1 MTTTKVAAAHLEP
14 ALLDKAAT
22 IEKVVDAVAE
32 AARQGAELIA
42 FPESFVPGFPVW
54 TALRAPIFNHELF
67 AAFVQN
73 SLYVDGPEIAAV
85 CKAAQ
90 HHGIIVSLGFSER
103 NPASFGSIWNSNL
116 LIGSDGRILNH
127 HRKIVPT
134 FYEKLLWTPGDGH
147 GLRVVPTSIGR
158 LGMLIC
164 GENTNPLARYT
175 LMAEAEEIHISTY
188 PPLWPTRDPASNGKN
203 YDLENAIRIRAG
215 AHSFEAKAFNLVVS
229 SVFGPTSARALE
241 TLGPKAAKIIDGTPV
256 GVSMVVDPYGDVI
269 GDVIRDEGIHTCDI
283 DPSAVLEPKQFHDVS
298 GAYNRFDIFDL
309 RVNRQR
315 VKPIRFTGESNSPL
329 GATRDL
335 EPAVQY
341 PTDSGFAEPAGSP
354 NRATFPQP

>member
-22 IEKVVDAVAE
+22 IEKVLDAVAE

-90 HHGIIVSLGFSER
+90 HHGIIVSMGFSER
-103 NPASFGSIWNSNL
+103 NPASVGSIWNSNL

-147 GLRVVPTSIGR
+147 GLRVVSTSIGR
-158 LGMLIC
+158 MGMLIC

-175 LMAEAEEIHISTY
+175 LIAEAEEIHISTY

-229 SVFGPTSARALE
+229 SVFGPTSARVLE
-241 TLGPKAAKIIDGTPV
+241 TLGPEAEKIIDSTPV
-256 GVSMVVDPYGDVI
+256 GVSMIVDPYGDVI
-269 GDVIRDEGIHTCDI
+269 GDIIRDEGIHTWDI

-309 RVNRQR
+309 RVHRQR
-315 VKPIRFTGESNSPL
+315 VEPIRFTGESNSPL
-329 GATRDL
+329 GATG
-335 EPAVQY
+335 QY
-341 PTDSGFAEPAGSP
+341 PTKPVFAEHTDSLDK
-354 NRATFPQP
+354 ATFPQP